1 MLATLLPICC
11 QIKNFHNKN
20 NTINTINNIMKK
32 IYNHRNINSI
42 INTISTN
49 NIKSLC
55 TCGSGKK
62 YKQCC
67 GKNV

>member
-32 IYNHRNINSI
+32 ININTI
-42 INTISTN
+42 INTISTDN
-49 NIKSLC
+49 F
-55 TCGSGKK
+55 
-62 YKQCC
+62 
-67 GKNV
+67 